1 MNIILNTDPIE
12 NRGAMVATVGL
23 FDGVHLGHRHI
34 INALRL
40 RAAALGAQSM
50 VVTFDQHPQHIL
62 APDKEPVKQIS
73 SILDRVNRLNEAQV
87 DNMLVFAFEDIV
99 LLTAREFIIKLRD
112 DYGVVSLVMGYDNH
126 IGSDRADA
134 SQCEALG
141 EELGVSVARISKAP
155 LGDVSSTLIRHAIAH
170 DGDMLKAHLMLGHPF
185 AIYGTVIHGE
195 RQGTAMGFPT
205 ANVGELSSYQ
215 LMPKLGAYAV
225 VVELPDTRQHFPG
238 MAGVSLRPT
247 FALDP
252 DDANSLSVEV
262 NIFADNVGDI
272 YGNNIIVYFI
282 DRLRDEM
289 KFDSPEAL
297 GKQLEQD
304 RAKAMEKLQQFF
316 SN

>member
-99 LLTAREFIIKLRD
+99 SLTAREFIIKLRD

-170 DGDMLKAHLMLGHPF
+170 DGILLIIMW
-185 AIYGTVIHGE
+185 
-195 RQGTAMGFPT
+195 RQGMERA
-205 ANVGELSSYQ
+205 
-215 LMPKLGAYAV
+215 
-225 VVELPDTRQHFPG
+225 PG
-238 MAGVSLRPT
+238 THIAP
-247 FALDP
+247 A
-252 DDANSLSVEV
+252 
-262 NIFADNVGDI
+262 IFGRHHVCQFRLLHHCI
-272 YGNNIIVYFI
+272 VYGNLFA
-282 DRLRDEM
+282 
-289 KFDSPEAL
+289 SPGL
-297 GKQLEQD
+297 CLV
-304 RAKAMEKLQQFF
+304 
-316 SN
+316 

>member
-1 MNIILNTDPIE
+1 MNVILNTDPIE

-62 APDKEPVKQIS
+62 A
-73 SILDRVNRLNEAQV
+73 
-87 DNMLVFAFEDIV
+87 FEDIV
-99 LLTAREFIIKLRD
+99 SLTAREFIIKLRD

-126 IGSDRADA
+126 IGSDRADV

-215 LMPKLGAYAV
+215 LMPTLGAYAV
-225 VVELPDTRQHFPG
+225 VVGLPDTRQHFPG